1 MSLQVNAATQTQN
14 TEAAATAASPKT
26 DQASTTG
33 SASSGAGIDQLAQK
47 ETFLKLLVA
56 QIKNQNPL
64 NPADGVQFLSQLAQF
79 SELEQLMQVR
89 SELEAIRKAVEEK
102 QTSAANPQSPAGG
115 SSESQGTTQAA
126 GTTPNDS
133 GKGV

>member
-1 MSLQVNAATQTQN
+1 MSLQVSAVTQTQN
-14 TEAAATAASPKT
+14 TEAAATAASSGT
-26 DQASTTG
+26 AQTSAAG
-33 SASSGAGIDQLAQK
+33 SASSGAGIDRLAQK

-89 SELEAIRKAVEEK
+89 SELEAIRKAMEEK
-102 QTSAANPQSPAGG
+102 QTAAANSQSPAGG
-115 SSESQGTTQAA
+115 PAESPEATPAA
-126 GTTPNDS
+126 GTTPNS
-133 GKGV
+133 PQKGV

>member
-26 DQASTTG
+26 DQASATG
-33 SASSGAGIDQLAQK
+33 SASSGASIDQLAQK

-102 QTSAANPQSPAGG
+102 QTSAANPQSPASG
-115 SSESQGTTQAA
+115 SAESQGTTPVAGAA
-126 GTTPNDS
+126 PNDS
-133 GKGV
+133 EQGV